1 MQEAAHA
8 SGAKEPPIFDWDPY
22 SMDVLTNPRPFYKAL
37 REAAPVVRIANHGV
51 YAVGGYKEVREVVTD
66 FTRFSA
72 AGSVGIYDPRK
83 PGFEGRPPNPL
94 ETDPPEHDHT
104 RAVAN
109 RIMSPLVIRKWRQ
122 LFEEKAERAVDAI
135 LARGGEFDGVRELVE
150 PVVFG
155 GFPVAMG
162 IRFDPDA
169 IRAIG
174 YMSFNMSG
182 PKNELYRKG
191 AAAGEPYME
200 WFTAACQAD
209 SVPPG
214 SIADQFFHAE
224 AAGELTPGFAQS
236 ITRAL
241 VRGGMDTTMSG
252 MTCALRQLAEN
263 PDQWEILQKNPA
275 RIRFVFDEALRYE
288 PPTHIVYRT
297 TINDCELSG
306 YHLAGDTK
314 IAYLPG
320 AANHDPRQW
329 DNPGK
334 FDVMRDTA
342 NIHMSF
348 GADKHN
354 CIGQNI
360 ARMEADATLS
370 ALFKR
375 VKRLEL
381 AGEPHYLIHNQLIT
395 IDHLPLR
402 AVPN

>member
-8 SGAKEPPIFDWDPY
+8 FGAKEPPIFDWDPY

-182 PKNELYRKG
+182 PKNELYWKG

-209 SVPPG
+209 SVPP
-214 SIADQFFHAE
+214 
-224 AAGELTPGFAQS
+224 
-236 ITRAL
+236 
-241 VRGGMDTTMSG
+241 
-252 MTCALRQLAEN
+252 
-263 PDQWEILQKNPA
+263 PDQSPISSFMRRPPA
-275 RIRFVFDEALRYE
+275 SS
-288 PPTHIVYRT
+288 PPDSPRASPERS
-297 TINDCELSG
+297 C
-306 YHLAGDTK
+306 
-314 IAYLPG
+314 
-320 AANHDPRQW
+320 AAAWTR
-329 DNPGK
+329 
-334 FDVMRDTA
+334 R
-342 NIHMSF
+342 
-348 GADKHN
+348 
-354 CIGQNI
+354 
-360 ARMEADATLS
+360 
-370 ALFKR
+370 
-375 VKRLEL
+375 
-381 AGEPHYLIHNQLIT
+381 
-395 IDHLPLR
+395 
-402 AVPN
+402 